1 MIRIG
6 DFSRITKVSIK
17 ALRFYEEMKLLE
29 PMHVD
34 PSSGYRYYSAR
45 QLPQLNRILFFKQ
58 LGFSL
63 QEIQSLLADNI
74 PARDLREM
82 LESRQNEVT
91 QTLTLAREQLASI
104 VTLIKQIDQ
113 EGRKLAYE
121 VLFKDVEP
129 RRVACFRAKLS
140 NYGGLDRLFSRLFTR
155 AAKAAHARQRGA
167 IWHKCAHADGEI
179 DCEALVFLDDD
190 IAPPP
195 GWKVRELPAC
205 TVASIIHREVEPTVP
220 LVYTSAMEAIE
231 LRGHKIEWPM
241 REFYFSTGNNLD
253 FDATETQF
261 VVSPAHL
268 EHSQKAA
275 LG

>member
-17 ALRFYEEMKLLE
+17 ALRFYEEMKLLH

-45 QLPQLNRILFFKQ
+45 QLPRLNRILFFKH

-63 QEIQSLLADNI
+63 QQIQSLLADNI

-82 LESRQNEVT
+82 LALRQNEVT
-91 QTLTLAREQLASI
+91 QTLTVAREQLTSI
-104 VTLIKQIDQ
+104 TNLIKQIDQ
-113 EGRKLAYE
+113 EGHKPVYE

-129 RRVACFRAKLS
+129 RRVACFRSKFS
-140 NYGGLDRLFSRLFTR
+140 DYGAVDQLFSHSLRR
-155 AAKAAHARQRGA
+155 IEKAAHALRGA

-179 DCEALVFLDDD
+179 DCEALLFLDDD
-190 IAPPP
+190 LAPPL

-205 TVASIIHREVEPTVP
+205 TVASVIHREVEPTLP
-220 LVYTSAMEAIE
+220 LVYASAMDAIE
-231 LRGHKIEWPM
+231 TRGHKIEWPM
-241 REFYFSTGNNLD
+241 REFYFSTENSLD

-261 VVSPAHL
+261 VVSPINTEA
-268 EHSQKAA
+268 SQSVA
-275 LG
+275 LA